1 MTDAT
6 IISVSASMRAAF
18 DLAARFAPRTTPILI
33 VGPTGSGK
41 EVVASAI
48 HALSQ
53 RTGRFLEI
61 NCGALPRELIEAQL
75 FGYRR
80 GAFSGAL
87 QDTLGHVE
95 EANQGTL
102 FLDELASM
110 PGEAQVKLLKVVEEG
125 WVMRV
130 GESRPRAVDVRFVAA
145 VQAADRRGIDRRQI
159 RSDLLHRLSGVVI
172 ELAPL
177 AKRPEDVIALARHFA
192 GLHGQALDGTCEQ
205 ALLNYG
211 WPGNVRELRHTIERA
226 AILASNGCLHAIDIV
241 RAIDLGLPAVS
252 PAAVIPGGDQERVL
266 NALAVS
272 GWNVRRAAGA
282 LRVGRATLFRRLKGW
297 GMSVT
302 TAREYHEA
310 RYGIETGETLVLDS
324 PSSDLV
330 TR

>member
-48 HALSQ
+48 HALSE
-53 RTGRFLEI
+53 RSGRFLEI

-87 QDTLGHVE
+87 QNTPGHVE
-95 EANQGTL
+95 EANRGTL

-145 VQAADRRGIDRRQI
+145 VQAADR
-159 RSDLLHRLSGVVI
+159 
-172 ELAPL
+172 PL
-177 AKRPEDVIALARHFA
+177 V
-192 GLHGQALDGTCEQ
+192 
-205 ALLNYG
+205 
-211 WPGNVRELRHTIERA
+211 
-226 AILASNGCLHAIDIV
+226 
-241 RAIDLGLPAVS
+241 
-252 PAAVIPGGDQERVL
+252 
-266 NALAVS
+266 
-272 GWNVRRAAGA
+272 
-282 LRVGRATLFRRLKGW
+282 
-297 GMSVT
+297 
-302 TAREYHEA
+302 
-310 RYGIETGETLVLDS
+310 
-324 PSSDLV
+324 
-330 TR
+330 